1 MQNNFEKPKG
11 EGLTHDP
18 IQEKRK
24 VPASQEERASAQAA
38 LIEFCKKA
46 LRNES
51 LSGLNA
57 FIRSFGDSHI
67 ERQIQTWLQQFSP
80 IQVRINK
87 NGRPMYERK
96 INLSESYDISRAH
109 LDPYYSIDIKPEKVV
124 QRVSISHIAATKS
137 SSVSDAE
144 FLRRNIRNMLEL
156 VLKVPTE
163 ANKRK
168 LINMIRF
175 YETPKRHGPPLLQGG
190 SPGLGKRK

>member
-11 EGLTHDP
+11 EVLTNDP

-24 VPASQEERASAQAA
+24 VPANQEERASVQAT

-51 LSGLNA
+51 LGGLNA
-57 FIRSFGDSHI
+57 FIRSFGDSHM

-96 INLSESYDISRAH
+96 INLSESYDISRAY
-109 LDPYYSIDIKPEKVV
+109 LDPYYSIDIKPEKVI

-163 ANKRK
+163 ANKHK